1 MRCSCSISLIAAI
14 ASVIMLASCGTI
26 SRPDPG
32 EPGPPAPTAT
42 KLDAFRFPATDE
54 RAFLN
59 WYTAAAAQR
68 TSLRLDG
75 VNALAISSGGAN
87 GAYGAGIL
95 VGWTKSG
102 ARPRFDIVTGVST
115 GALIAPL
122 AFAGS
127 AWDGR
132 LTAAFHDPKLGAI
145 ENRGLGVLLRP
156 SLFGGGVL
164 TQLVNKYVDASLLR
178 AVASEQDKGRRL
190 LVATTDLDT
199 QEPVIWDMGAI
210 AKAAQ
215 DPADQ
220 GQALQLFRHV
230 LVASA
235 SIPGVFPPV
244 LISAGPEQPGVPEM
258 HVDGGVTTPFFLI
271 PEAMALWK
279 PDHSMRPKS
288 LYIIING
295 QINPSYAITKG
306 AMAPIML
313 RTLDTLG
320 RAEMR
325 ARIVMTQAFAERNGG
340 TLACTV
346 IPDDRSADAFDFSRP
361 NMDRLYDLGFE
372 LASTGKAFQAPAEAS
387 SRAMGGC

>member
-1 MRCSCSISLIAAI
+1 
-14 ASVIMLASCGTI
+14 MLASCGTI
-26 SRPDPG
+26 SRPDPN
-32 EPGPPAPTAT
+32 EPRLAAPAAT
-42 KLDAFRFPATDE
+42 KLDAYRFPGTDD

-59 WYTAAAAQR
+59 WYAATMAQR

-75 VNALAISSGGAN
+75 VNALAISGGGAN

-102 ARPRFDIVTGVST
+102 TRPRFDIVTGVSI
-115 GALIAPL
+115 GSLIAPL
-122 AFAGS
+122 AFAGP

-132 LTAAFHDPKLGAI
+132 LVAAFHDPKLGEI
-145 ENRGLGVLLRP
+145 ENRGLGMLVRP

-164 TQLVNKYVDASLLR
+164 TQLVNKYVDASLLQ
-178 AVASEQDKGRRL
+178 AVAREQDKGRRL

-199 QEPVIWDMGAI
+199 QESVIWDMVAI

-215 DPADQ
+215 DPANH
-220 GQALQLFRHV
+220 GEALQLFRSV
-230 LVASA
+230 LIASA

-244 LISAGPEQPGVPEM
+244 LISAGGERPGVPEM

-288 LYIIING
+288 LYVIVNG
-295 QINPSYAITKG
+295 KINPSFAITKG

-320 RAEMR
+320 RAELR
-325 ARIVMTQAFAERNGG
+325 ARIAMTQAFAERNGG
-340 TLACTV
+340 TLACSF
-346 IPDDRSADAFDFSRP
+346 IPDDSNADPFDFRRS
-361 NMDRLYDLGFE
+361 NMDGLFDLGFA
-372 LASTGKAFQAPAEAS
+372 LASTGGAFRIPADAS
-387 SRAMGGC
+387 SRTMGSR